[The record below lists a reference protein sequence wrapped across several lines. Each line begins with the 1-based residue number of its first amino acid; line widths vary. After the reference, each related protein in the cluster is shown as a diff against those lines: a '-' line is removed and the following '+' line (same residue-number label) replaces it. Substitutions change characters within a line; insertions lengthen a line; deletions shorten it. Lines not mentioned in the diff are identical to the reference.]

1 MHLGRFPC
9 MQRAQQFVL
18 RIALEK
24 CSSFK
29 LILDACTHAGRG
41 GVGIHFDVER
51 FITNTVKSG

>member
-1 MHLGRFPC
+1 